1 MSDTARRL
9 NRVEGKGDIMIRK
22 RITALGLILAVGTA
36 LAGCGGKTPGTPL
49 DAKNP
54 VTIEVWNYYN
64 GDQLTAF
71 DSLVKEFNESVGKEK
86 GIIVK
91 SSSQGSVNDL
101 ETNVLAAL
109 RGEVGAAEVPNIF
122 MAYADTAYTADQM
135 GGIVDLKEYLT
146 GEEISA
152 YIDSYIKEGDFS
164 GAGEIKIFPM
174 AKSTEVMVL
183 NKTDW
188 EEFAA
193 QTGADYADMADIE
206 GLVKTA
212 QAYYEWTDAKTP
224 DVEADGR
231 ALFGRDAMANYMLIG
246 SMQLGT
252 EIFQV
257 SDGEMT
263 LNFEKETV
271 RKLWDNYYIPFV
283 KGYFAAAGR
292 FRSDDIKT
300 GNIIA
305 YVGSSS
311 GVSFFPDVVN
321 RNDQESYP
329 IEMEVLP
336 CPGFAGG
343 EAYAVQQG
351 AGMVV
356 TKGSE
361 AQIYAA
367 VEFLK
372 WFTADEQ
379 NILFS
384 VQSGYLP
391 VTKTANDKTAIL
403 ESGAQISQSMEKT
416 LSAAVDMVNNNS
428 PYTTKAFESGTKA
441 RNILEYAMSDKAAE
455 DRKIVE
461 ERLAAGQ
468 SLEEAAAEFCTDACF
483 DAWYETTL
491 EGLQAF
497 EGR

>member
-1 MSDTARRL
+1 
-9 NRVEGKGDIMIRK
+9 MIRK
-22 RITALGLILAVGTA
+22 RITALGLVLAMGIT
-36 LAGCGGKTPGTPL
+36 LAGCGKNDTPL

-71 DSLVKEFNESVGKEK
+71 DNLVKEFNETVGKEK

-91 SSSQGSVNDL
+91 GSSQGSVNDL
-101 ETNVLAAL
+101 ETNVLAAI

-122 MAYADTAYTADQM
+122 MAYADTAYTADKL

-146 GEEISA
+146 EEEISA

-164 GAGEIKIFPM
+164 GNGEIKIFPM

-188 EEFAA
+188 DAFAA
-193 QTGADYADMADIE
+193 ANGVSYSDIADME

-212 QAYYEWTDAKTP
+212 QIYYEWTDAKTP
-224 DVEADGR
+224 DIPDDGK

-252 EIFQV
+252 EVFQV
-257 SDGEMT
+257 SDGELT
-263 LNFEKETV
+263 LNFDKATI
-271 RKLWDNYYIPFV
+271 RKLWDCYYVPFV
-283 KGYFAAAGR
+283 KGHYAATGR

-311 GVSFFPDVVN
+311 GVSFFPDTVN
-321 RNDQESYP
+321 INDQTSYS

-336 CPGFAGG
+336 CPAFAGG
-343 EAYAVQQG
+343 DAYAVQQG

-356 TKGSE
+356 TEGTE
-361 AQIYAA
+361 AEIYAS

-391 VTKTANDKTAIL
+391 VTKSANDKTAIL
-403 ESGAQISQSMEKT
+403 NSGAEISPKMEKT
-416 LSAAVDMVNNNS
+416 LSAAVDMVNSNEL
-428 PYTTKAFESGTKA
+428 YTTRAFQEGTAA
-441 RNILEYAMSDKAAE
+441 RSILEYAMSDRALE

-461 ERLAAGQ
+461 EQLSNGK
-468 SLEEAAAEFCTDACF
+468 SLEEATEEFCSDAYF
-483 DAWYETTL
+483 DAWYEETL
-491 EGLQAF
+491 SKLQAY
-497 EGR
+497 EK

>member
-1 MSDTARRL
+1 
-9 NRVEGKGDIMIRK
+9 MIRK
-22 RITALGLILAVGTA
+22 KLSVFCLMLAVSMM
-36 LAGCGGKTPGTPL
+36 LAGCGETGGKSPL
-49 DAKNP
+49 DAKKP

-101 ETNVLAAL
+101 ETNVLAAI

-122 MAYADTAYTADQM
+122 MAYADTAYAADQM
-135 GGIVDLKEYLT
+135 GGIVDLKQYLT
-146 GEEISA
+146 EEEIAA
-152 YIDSYIKEGDFS
+152 YIDSYMKEGDFDGS
-164 GAGEIKIFPM
+164 GEIKIFPM
-174 AKSTEVMVL
+174 AKSTEVLVL

-188 EEFAA
+188 DVFAA
-193 QTGADYADMADIE
+193 ATGARYEDLADME

-212 QAYYEWTDAKTP
+212 QSYYEWTDARTP
-224 DVEADGR
+224 EINGDGR

-246 SMQLGT
+246 GMQLGT

-257 SDGEMT
+257 SDGRMT
-263 LNFEKETV
+263 LDFNKETV
-271 RKLWDNYYIPFV
+271 RKLWDNYYVPFV
-283 KGYFAAAGR
+283 KGYFAASGR

-305 YVGSSS
+305 FVGSSS
-311 GVSFFPDVVN
+311 GASFFPDTVS
-321 RNDQESYP
+321 RSDQESYP
-329 IEMEVLP
+329 IEMEVLA

-361 AQIYAA
+361 AEIYAS

-391 VTKTANDKTAIL
+391 VTRTANNKDAIL
-403 ESGAQISQSMEKT
+403 GSGAQISQKMERT
-416 LSAAVDMVNNNS
+416 LPVAVDTVNRNRT
-428 PYTTKAFESGTKA
+428 YTTKAFEEGTKA
-441 RNILEYAMSDKAAE
+441 RNVLEYAMSDLAAQ
-455 DRKIVE
+455 DRLVVA

-468 SLEEAAAEFCTDACF
+468 NLEEAAAEFCTDAYF
-483 DAWYETTL
+483 DAWYEETL
-491 EGLQAF
+491 GRLLAF
-497 EGR
+497 ESK

>member
-1 MSDTARRL
+1 M
-9 NRVEGKGDIMIRK
+9 RK
-22 RITALGLILAVGTA
+22 RMISLSLVIAMCMTLT
-36 LAGCGGKTPGTPL
+36 GCGSKSPL
-49 DAKNP
+49 DPKKP

-71 DSLVKEFNESVGKEK
+71 DNLVEEFNETIGKEK

-91 SSSQGSVNDL
+91 GSSQGSVNDL

-109 RGEVGAAEVPNIF
+109 KGEVGAAEVPNIF

-135 GGIVDLKEYLT
+135 GGIVDLKKYLN
-146 GEEISA
+146 EAEIGA
-152 YIDSYIKEGDFS
+152 YIDSYMYEGDFS
-164 GAGEIKIFPM
+164 GNGEIKIFPM
-174 AKSTEVMVL
+174 AKSTEVLVL

-188 EEFAA
+188 DKFAA
-193 QTGADYADMADIE
+193 QTGAAYEDLADME

-212 QAYYEWTDAKTP
+212 QAYYEWTDAQTP
-224 DVEADGR
+224 DIDGDGR

-246 SMQLGT
+246 SMQMDT

-257 SDGEMT
+257 SDGKMT

-283 KGYFAAAGR
+283 KGYFAATGR
-292 FRSDDIKT
+292 FRSDDVKT

-305 YVGSSS
+305 FVGSSS
-311 GVSFFPDVVN
+311 GASFFPDTVN
-321 RNDQESYP
+321 RDDNESYS
-329 IEMEVLP
+329 IEMDVLP
-336 CPGFAGG
+336 CPDFAGG

-356 TKGSE
+356 TEGSE
-361 AQIYAA
+361 AEIYAS

-372 WFTADEQ
+372 WFTADDQ

-403 ESGAQISQSMEKT
+403 NSGAEISQNMEKV
-416 LSAAVDMVNNNS
+416 LPVAVDMVNNNQT
-428 PYTTKAFESGTKA
+428 YTTKAFEGGTQA
-441 RNILEYAMSDKAAE
+441 RHILEYAMSDLAAQ
-455 DRKIVE
+455 DRAVVA
-461 ERLAAGQ
+461 ERLSAGQ
-468 SLEEAAAEFCTDACF
+468 SLEDAAAEFCTDAYF
-483 DAWYETTL
+483 DAWYEETL
-491 EGLQAF
+491 GRLQAF
-497 EGR
+497 EGK

>member
-1 MSDTARRL
+1 MA
-9 NRVEGKGDIMIRK
+9 
-22 RITALGLILAVGTA
+22 ALCLIST
-36 LAGCGGKTPGTPL
+36 GCGEKSPL
-49 DAKNP
+49 DPKKP
-54 VTIEVWNYYN
+54 VTIDVWTYYN

-71 DSLVKEFNESVGKEK
+71 DGLVEEFNETVGKEK

-101 ETNVLAAL
+101 ETNVLAAI
-109 RGEVGAAEVPNIF
+109 RGEVGATEIPNVF
-122 MAYADTAYTADQM
+122 MAYADTAYAAAMMD
-135 GGIVDLKEYLT
+135 GVVDLKDYLSDEDI
-146 GEEISA
+146 GL
-152 YIDSYIKEGDFS
+152 YIESYMKEGDFD
-164 GAGEIKIFPM
+164 GNGEIKIFPI
-174 AKSTEVMVL
+174 AKSTEVLVL

-188 EEFAA
+188 DVFAEE
-193 QTGADYADMADIE
+193 TGAEYTDMADME

-224 DVEADGR
+224 GVPSDGR

-257 SDGEMT
+257 SDGKMT
-263 LNFEKETV
+263 LNFDKAIM
-271 RKLWDNYYIPFV
+271 RKLWDCYYIPFV
-283 KGYFAAAGR
+283 KGYFAASGR

-311 GVSFFPDVVN
+311 GVSFFPDTVSTS
-321 RNDQESYP
+321 DEESHS

-361 AQIYAA
+361 AEIYAA

-372 WFTADEQ
+372 WFTADDK

-391 VTKTANDKTAIL
+391 VTKTANDKNAIL
-403 ESGAQISQSMEKT
+403 NSGAQISPKMEKT
-416 LSAAVDMVNNNS
+416 LSVAVDMVNNS
-428 PYTTKAFESGTKA
+428 KVYTTKAFEEGTEA
-441 RNILEYAMSDKAAE
+441 RSILEYALSDRAAE
-455 DRKIVE
+455 DRGIVE
-461 ERLAAGQ
+461 ERLALGQ
-468 SLEEAAAEFCTDACF
+468 TLEEAAAEFCTDEYF
-483 DAWYETTL
+483 EAWYKDTRNR
-491 EGLQAF
+491 LQVF
-497 EGR
+497 ESR

>member
-1 MSDTARRL
+1 
-9 NRVEGKGDIMIRK
+9 MIRK
-22 RITALGLILAVGTA
+22 KLIALCLVFTMVTALT
-36 LAGCGGKTPGTPL
+36 GCGGKSAKSPL
-49 DAKNP
+49 SAKNP

-71 DSLVKEFNESVGKEK
+71 DNLVKEFNESVGKEK

-101 ETNVLAAL
+101 ETNVLAAI

-135 GGIVDLKEYLT
+135 GGIVDLKPYLT
-146 GEEISA
+146 EEEIA
-152 YIDSYIKEGDFS
+152 LYIESYIKEGDFN
-164 GAGEIKIFPM
+164 GNGEIKIFPM
-174 AKSTEVMVL
+174 AKSTEILVL

-188 EEFAA
+188 DVFAA
-193 QTGADYADMADIE
+193 ATGARYEDMATME

-212 QAYYEWTDAKTP
+212 QSYYEWTDAKTP
-224 DVEADGR
+224 DIEADGK

-257 SDGEMT
+257 SDGKMT
-263 LNFEKETV
+263 LNYDKDTI
-271 RKLWDNYYIPFV
+271 RNLWDNYYIPFV
-283 KGYFAAAGR
+283 KGYFAATGR

-311 GVSFFPDVVN
+311 SASFFPDVVSI
-321 RNDQESYP
+321 NDQESYP
-329 IEMEVLP
+329 IEMDVLP
-336 CPGFAGG
+336 SPGFASG
-343 EAYAVQQG
+343 EAYTVQQG
-351 AGMVV
+351 AGMIV
-356 TKGSE
+356 TEGSE
-361 AQIYAA
+361 AEIYAS

-391 VTKTANDKTAIL
+391 VTKTANNKTAIL
-403 ESGAQISQSMEKT
+403 ESGAEISFNMEKT
-416 LSAAVDMVNNNS
+416 LPVAVDMVNENQ
-428 PYTTKAFESGTKA
+428 PYTTKAFEEGTKA
-441 RNILEYAMSDKAAE
+441 RNILEYSMSDLAAQ
-455 DRKIVE
+455 DRAIVV
-461 ERLAAGQ
+461 ERLASGQ
-468 SLEEAAAEFCTDACF
+468 SFEDAIAEFCTDEYF
-483 DAWYETTL
+483 DAWYAQTL
-491 EGLQAF
+491 EQLQAF
-497 EGR
+497 EGK

>member
-1 MSDTARRL
+1 MIQKKFMALCLAAAITMS
-9 NRVEGKGDIMIRK
+9 
-22 RITALGLILAVGTA
+22 
-36 LAGCGGKTPGTPL
+36 LAGCGSKNNTPL
-49 DAKNP
+49 DPKKP

-71 DSLVKEFNESVGKEK
+71 DTLVKEFNETVGKEH

-101 ETNVLAAL
+101 ENNVLAAI
-109 RGEVGAAEVPNIF
+109 RGDVGAAEVPNIF
-122 MAYADTAYTADQM
+122 MAYADTAYAVDRM

-146 GEEISA
+146 QEEIDK

-164 GAGEIKIFPM
+164 GNGEIKIFPL

-188 EEFAA
+188 DAFAA
-193 QTGADYADMADIE
+193 ATGADYDDIASME

-224 DVEADGR
+224 DVASDGK

-257 SDGEMT
+257 SDGKLT
-263 LNFEKETV
+263 LNFDKATV
-271 RKLWDNYYIPFV
+271 RKLWDCYYVPFV
-283 KGYFAAAGR
+283 KGYYAATGR

-321 RNDQESYP
+321 ADDQNSYS

-343 EAYAVQQG
+343 GAYAVQQG

-356 TKGSE
+356 TNGSE
-361 AQIYAA
+361 AEVYAS

-391 VTKTANDKTAIL
+391 VMKSANDKAVIL
-403 ESGAQISQSMEKT
+403 ESEADISPKMEKT
-416 LSAAVDMVNNNS
+416 LSVAVDMVNNNEL
-428 PYTTKAFESGTKA
+428 YTTKAFQEGASA
-441 RNILEYAMSDKAAE
+441 RSILEYALSDRAAE
-455 DRKIVE
+455 DRKAVVE
-461 ERLAAGQ
+461 QLRAGS
-468 SLEEAAAEFCTDACF
+468 SLEEATADFCSDAYF
-483 DAWYETTL
+483 DSWYEETL
-491 EGLQAF
+491 AKLQAF
-497 EGR
+497 EK

>member
-1 MSDTARRL
+1 MMR
-9 NRVEGKGDIMIRK
+9 RK
-22 RITALGLILAVGTA
+22 RLVFCLVLAVSMM
-36 LAGCGGKTPGTPL
+36 LAGCKGDGGKSPL
-49 DAKNP
+49 DPKKP

-71 DSLVKEFNESVGKEK
+71 DSLVKEFNESVGREK

-101 ETNVLAAL
+101 ETNVLAAI
-109 RGEVGAAEVPNIF
+109 RGDVGAAEVPNIF
-122 MAYADTAYTADQM
+122 MAYADTAYAADQM
-135 GGIVDLKEYLT
+135 GGIVDLKQYLT
-146 GEEISA
+146 AEEVAA
-152 YIDSYIKEGDFS
+152 YIDSYMREGDFDGS
-164 GAGEIKIFPM
+164 GEIKIFPM
-174 AKSTEVMVL
+174 AKSTEVLVL

-188 EEFAA
+188 DVFAA
-193 QTGADYADMADIE
+193 ATGARYEDMADME
-206 GLVKTA
+206 GLVRTA
-212 QAYYEWTDAKTP
+212 QSYYEWTDAQTP
-224 DVEADGR
+224 EVNGDGR

-257 SDGEMT
+257 SDGRMT
-263 LNFEKETV
+263 LDFNKETV

-283 KGYFAAAGR
+283 KGYFAASGR

-305 YVGSSS
+305 FVGSSS
-311 GVSFFPDVVN
+311 GASFFPETVS
-321 RNDQESYP
+321 RSDQESYP
-329 IEMEVLP
+329 IEMEVLA

-343 EAYAVQQG
+343 GAYAVQQG

-356 TKGSE
+356 TEGSE
-361 AQIYAA
+361 AEVYAS

-391 VTKTANDKTAIL
+391 VTRTANDKDAIL
-403 ESGAQISQSMEKT
+403 GSGAQISQKMERT
-416 LSAAVDMVNNNS
+416 LPVAVDTVNGNQT
-428 PYTTKAFESGTKA
+428 YTTKAFEEGTKA
-441 RNILEYAMSDKAAE
+441 RNVLEYAMSDLAAQ
-455 DRKIVE
+455 DRAVVV

-468 SLEEAAAEFCTDACF
+468 SLEEASAEFCTDAHF
-483 DAWYETTL
+483 DAWYEETL
-491 EGLQAF
+491 GRLQAF
-497 EGR
+497 ESQ

>member
-1 MSDTARRL
+1 MMR
-9 NRVEGKGDIMIRK
+9 RK
-22 RITALGLILAVGTA
+22 RLVFCLVLAVSMM
-36 LAGCGGKTPGTPL
+36 LAGCKGDGGKSPL
-49 DAKNP
+49 DPKKP

-71 DSLVKEFNESVGKEK
+71 DSLVKEFNESVGREK

-101 ETNVLAAL
+101 ETNVLAAI
-109 RGEVGAAEVPNIF
+109 RGDVGAAEVPNIF
-122 MAYADTAYTADQM
+122 MAYADTAYAADQM
-135 GGIVDLKEYLT
+135 GGIVDLKQYLT
-146 GEEISA
+146 AEEVAA
-152 YIDSYIKEGDFS
+152 YIDSYMREGDFDGS
-164 GAGEIKIFPM
+164 GEIKIFPM
-174 AKSTEVMVL
+174 AKSTEVLVL

-188 EEFAA
+188 DVFAA
-193 QTGADYADMADIE
+193 ATGARYEDMADME
-206 GLVKTA
+206 GLVRTA
-212 QAYYEWTDAKTP
+212 QSYYEWTDAQTP
-224 DVEADGR
+224 EVNGDGR

-257 SDGEMT
+257 SDGRMT
-263 LNFEKETV
+263 LDFNKETV

-283 KGYFAAAGR
+283 KGYFAASGR

-305 YVGSSS
+305 FVGSSS
-311 GVSFFPDVVN
+311 GASFFPETVS
-321 RNDQESYP
+321 RSDQESYP
-329 IEMEVLP
+329 IEMEVLA

-343 EAYAVQQG
+343 GAYAVQQG

-356 TKGSE
+356 TEGSE
-361 AQIYAA
+361 AEVYAS

-391 VTKTANDKTAIL
+391 VTRTANDKDAIL
-403 ESGAQISQSMEKT
+403 GSGAQISQKMERT
-416 LSAAVDMVNNNS
+416 LPVAVDTVNRNQT
-428 PYTTKAFESGTKA
+428 YTTKAFEEGTKA
-441 RNILEYAMSDKAAE
+441 RNVLEYAMSDLAAQ
-455 DRKIVE
+455 DRAVVV

-468 SLEEAAAEFCTDACF
+468 SLEEASAEFCTDAHF
-483 DAWYETTL
+483 DAWYEETL
-491 EGLQAF
+491 GRLQAF
-497 EGR
+497 ESQ

>member
-1 MSDTARRL
+1 
-9 NRVEGKGDIMIRK
+9 MIRK
-22 RITALGLILAVGTA
+22 KLSVFCLMLAVSMM
-36 LAGCGGKTPGTPL
+36 LAGCGETGGKSPL
-49 DAKNP
+49 DAKKP

-86 GIIVK
+86 GIIVN

-101 ETNVLAAL
+101 ETNVLAAI

-122 MAYADTAYTADQM
+122 MAYADTAYAADQM
-135 GGIVDLKEYLT
+135 GGIVDLKQYLT
-146 GEEISA
+146 EEEIAA
-152 YIDSYIKEGDFS
+152 YIDSYMKEGDFDGS
-164 GAGEIKIFPM
+164 GEIKIFPM
-174 AKSTEVMVL
+174 AKSTEVLVL

-188 EEFAA
+188 DVFAA
-193 QTGADYADMADIE
+193 ATGARYEDLADME

-212 QAYYEWTDAKTP
+212 QSYYEWTDARTP
-224 DVEADGR
+224 EINGDGR

-246 SMQLGT
+246 GMQLGT

-257 SDGEMT
+257 SDGRMT
-263 LNFEKETV
+263 LDFNKETV
-271 RKLWDNYYIPFV
+271 RKLWDNYYVPFV
-283 KGYFAAAGR
+283 KGYFAASGR

-305 YVGSSS
+305 FVGSSS
-311 GVSFFPDVVN
+311 GASFFPDTVS
-321 RNDQESYP
+321 RSDQESYP
-329 IEMEVLP
+329 IEMEVLA

-361 AQIYAA
+361 AEIYAS

-391 VTKTANDKTAIL
+391 VTRTANDKDAIL
-403 ESGAQISQSMEKT
+403 GSGAQISQKMERT
-416 LSAAVDMVNNNS
+416 LPVAVDTVNRNRT
-428 PYTTKAFESGTKA
+428 YTTKAFEEGTKA
-441 RNILEYAMSDKAAE
+441 RNVLEYAMSDLAAQ
-455 DRKIVE
+455 DRLVVA

-468 SLEEAAAEFCTDACF
+468 NLEEAAAEFCTDAYF
-483 DAWYETTL
+483 DAWYEETL
-491 EGLQAF
+491 GRLLAF
-497 EGR
+497 ESK

>member
-1 MSDTARRL
+1 M
-9 NRVEGKGDIMIRK
+9 MRK
-22 RITALGLILAVGTA
+22 KIVSAGLVLTMGVV
-36 LAGCGGKTPGTPL
+36 LAGCGNKSPL

-71 DSLVKEFNESVGKEK
+71 DNLVEEFNESVGKEK

-101 ETNVLAAL
+101 ETNVLAAFK
-109 RGEVGAAEVPNIF
+109 GEVGAAEIPNIF
-122 MAYADTAYTADQM
+122 MAYADTAYAADQM
-135 GGIVDLKEYLT
+135 DGIVDLKEYLT
-146 GEEISA
+146 EEEIAS
-152 YIDSYIKEGDFS
+152 YIDSYMTEGDFS
-164 GAGEIKIFPM
+164 GTGEIKIFPM
-174 AKSTEVMVL
+174 AKSTEVLVL

-188 EEFAA
+188 DEFAA
-193 QTGADYADMADIE
+193 QTGAQYADLADVE

-212 QAYYEWTDAKTP
+212 QSYYEWTDAKTP
-224 DVEADGR
+224 DINGDGK

-246 SMQLGT
+246 SMQMDT

-257 SDGEMT
+257 ADGKMT

-271 RKLWDNYYIPFV
+271 RRLWDNYYIPFV
-283 KGYFAAAGR
+283 KGYFAATGR

-305 YVGSSS
+305 FVGSSS
-311 GVSFFPDVVN
+311 GVSFFPDTVN
-321 RNDQESYP
+321 KDDNESYP
-329 IEMEVLP
+329 IEMDVLP
-336 CPGFAGG
+336 CPVFAGG
-343 EAYAVQQG
+343 KAYAVQQG

-361 AQIYAA
+361 AQIYAS

-372 WFTADEQ
+372 WFTADAQ

-403 ESGAQISQSMEKT
+403 SSGAQISPNMEKV
-416 LSAAVDMVNNNS
+416 LPVAVDMVNENQT
-428 PYTTKAFESGTKA
+428 YTTKAFEGGTKA
-441 RNILEYAMSDKAAE
+441 RNILEYAMSDLAAQ
-455 DRKIVE
+455 DRAAVVE
-461 ERLAAGQ
+461 KLAAGQ
-468 SLEEAAAEFCTDACF
+468 SLEEAVSQFCSDEYF
-483 DAWYETTL
+483 DAWYEETL
-491 EGLQAF
+491 KQLQAF
-497 EGR
+497 EGK